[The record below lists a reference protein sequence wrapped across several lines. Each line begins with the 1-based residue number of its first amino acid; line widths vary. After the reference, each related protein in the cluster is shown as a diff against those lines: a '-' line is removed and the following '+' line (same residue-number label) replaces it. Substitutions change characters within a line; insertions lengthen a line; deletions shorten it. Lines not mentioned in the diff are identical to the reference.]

1 MSKDAMELARAV
13 RLLICDVDGVL
24 TDGRITFDDGGV
36 QSKSF
41 DVRDGHGL
49 KMLQREGVTV
59 ALITGRSS
67 KVVEVRARE
76 LGIKEVF
83 QGIKRKR
90 PVFEEL
96 IERLGLKPLEVAYVG
111 DDVVD
116 LPVMVLVGLSVAVAD
131 AHEEVRAMADHVTE
145 RPGGR
150 GAVREVCELI
160 LKAKGHWDEIIKAYC
175 AT

>member
-24 TDGRITFDDGGV
+24 TDGRIIFDDNGV

-67 KVVEVRARE
+67 KVVEARARE
-76 LGIKEVF
+76 LGITEVF
-83 QGIKRKR
+83 QGIKQKR

-96 IERLGLKPLEVAYVG
+96 IARLGLKSREVAYVG

-131 AHEEVRAMADHVTE
+131 AHADVRAMADHVTE

-160 LKAKGHWDEIIKAYC
+160 LKAKGHWDEIIKTYC

>member
-24 TDGRITFDDGGV
+24 TDGRIIFDDNGV

-67 KVVEVRARE
+67 KVVEARARE
-76 LGIKEVF
+76 LGITEVF
-83 QGIKRKR
+83 QGIKQKR

-96 IERLGLKPLEVAYVG
+96 IARLGLKPREVAYVG

-131 AHEEVRAMADHVTE
+131 AHADVRAMADHVTE